1 MSKFFKALE
10 EADRERLLRQQA
22 QQPGGNASEPG
33 ANPPAPPRL
42 EPALLVDE
50 IRKMAASPFQLVDRF
65 IEEARKITT
74 DEQVAPAA
82 AMEKFKQL
90 QQRLVRETEDRLKT
104 FRRKVSQKEQEL
116 QAILHPGEED
126 TARQALRAVRQ
137 LERAIERL
145 TLKDRLSRRWEDQS
159 APALL
164 AEYRKALRVREKD
177 TIEIFEAE
185 AERFLARKGDP
196 QAVSDFVTL
205 RTQSQ
210 ESRLTT
216 TQREARTALD
226 ELKRI
231 KEEAKITLCFLA
243 YTFPAYGGLIPLSA
257 LWRKEERHSLDQVD
271 QRGISLTI
279 RKDGKASLLVTL
291 VEFSKS
297 GLKVQASEKFAV
309 GAILDLSLALSGAT
323 QEAISF
329 TGKVRWCRE
338 EPTQQGQYALGLQ
351 LVEAPEGRWMQLF
364 PKLLNQVTELDDL
377 FSSLGG

>member
-10 EADRERLLRQQA
+10 EAERDRALRQQA
-22 QQPGGNASEPG
+22 QQSEGNAPEPGGN
-33 ANPPAPPRL
+33 PPALHRL

-90 QQRLVRETEDRLKT
+90 QQRLVRETEDLLKT

-116 QAILHPGEED
+116 QAILHPGEGD
-126 TARQALRAVRQ
+126 TARQALRAVRD

-145 TLKDRLSRRWEDQS
+145 TMKDKLTRRWEEQ
-159 APALL
+159 AAAALL
-164 AEYRKALRVREKD
+164 AEYRKSLRLGETDK
-177 TIEIFEAE
+177 IEIFEAE
-185 AERFLARKGDP
+185 AERFLARKGVP
-196 QAVSDFVTL
+196 QALSDFVTL

-231 KEEAKITLCFLA
+231 KEEAKITLVFLA

-271 QRGISLTI
+271 QRGISLAV
-279 RKDGKASLLVTL
+279 RKDGHASLPVTL

-309 GAILDLSLALSGAT
+309 GAILDLSLELPGVADEVIA
-323 QEAISF
+323 F
-329 TGKVRWCRE
+329 KGKVRWCKE
-338 EPTQQGQYALGLQ
+338 EPNQQGRYALGLH
-351 LVEAPEGRWMQLF
+351 LVEGLEGRWMQLF

-377 FSSLGG
+377 FSSLGS